1 MWIVRY
7 TDTITIMET
16 DTPNGMGPS
25 VHAKVSTFRKQP
37 ILNCSNVC
45 FVKTQQNVK
54 RFLNVARQLHI
65 EDFLRSSIKRQHEY
79 KRNGKLIMSFPN

>member
-54 RFLNVARQLHI
+54 RFLSVARQLHI
-65 EDFLRSSIKRQHEY
+65 EDFFTFFNQMITGLY
-79 KRNGKLIMSFPN
+79 KCDVEN